1 MLVQPFA
8 LLLALSGASAPLSI
22 APPPAPPQVV
32 TVIAT
37 DYHFVL
43 PATLAAGPTTFTIVN
58 RGREAHHLQL
68 ERLEQGH
75 SLADFLAALKSGGRP
90 PAGAGGGGGPHA
102 GGPGGRRLPAPGGL
116 RPARHG
122 APLVVP

>member
-1 MLVQPFA
+1 LV
-8 LLLALSGASAPLSI
+8 LALSGASAPLTI
-22 APPPAPPQVV
+22 APLPAPPQAV

-37 DYHFVL
+37 DYHFAI

-75 SLADFLAALKSGGRP
+75 SLADFLAALKSGGDP
-90 PAGAGGGGGPHA
+90 PAGAGDR
-102 GGPGGRRLPAPGGL
+102 GGRHATRLGG
-116 RPARHG
+116 A
-122 APLVVP
+122 